1 MLRLSISSIGPNNF
15 KFYNILA
22 TKFCIIY
29 EYEARTYQ
37 HDFGGWQW
45 FQLGC
50 EIPKLMLA
58 LISKDHEVAL
68 AFQQQKKT
76 LSIKDKSFGRTYQIS
91 CMTKQ
96 FTCFK

>member
-1 MLRLSISSIGPNNF
+1 
-15 KFYNILA
+15 
-22 TKFCIIY
+22 
-29 EYEARTYQ
+29 
-37 HDFGGWQW
+37 
-45 FQLGC
+45 
-50 EIPKLMLA
+50 MLA